1 MVVEF
6 NFIILS
12 KISNKVLA
20 SRKIID
26 GAYQLMEPFLKDE
39 ERIMLRE
46 LKKEDY
52 NEEELKK
59 EVQTK
64 LNEKFTEDDYEKLRY
79 YVLRDTKGFGQVAPL
94 FEEDIKEIV
103 CNGINEKITISLK
116 NKSLETNISY
126 PDMETMN
133 EQIKILAKR
142 ANKEVSTDY
151 PFLDAELPNKLQ
163 VQANL
168 GTEYSQPRFI
178 IHK

>member
-1 MVVEF
+1 M
-6 NFIILS
+6 
-12 KISNKVLA
+12 
-20 SRKIID
+20 
-26 GAYQLMEPFLKDE
+26 
-39 ERIMLRE
+39 
-46 LKKEDY
+46 KKEDY

-59 EVQTK
+59 QVQNK
-64 LNEKFTEDDYEKLRY
+64 LGEKFTEDNYEKLRY
-79 YVLRDTKGFGQVAPL
+79 YILRDNQGFGQVAPL

-103 CNGINEKITISLK
+103 CNGVNEKITISLK
-116 NKSLETNISY
+116 DKSLETNISY

-133 EQIKILAKR
+133 DQIIILAKR
-142 ANKEVSTDY
+142 ANQEVSADH